1 MKDLQTLW
9 GFFVGFFCACF
20 FLLTFQRKC
29 AEMENT
35 IKTLETTL
43 AEQNAAIRILQSKKN
58 SSALNVHNIEEILKM
73 GGVANPAA
81 TQQQPSDNVLNI
93 SIHNS
98 PQRKLNQLPS
108 VLATPPQYHSL
119 NLTKK
124 LSHAHHRSLTPS
136 ADMFLRHSATATPT
150 ADMIRA
156 TPTVDMFRATPTSAE
171 MHHKMVAAAHTP
183 SAEMFRGAP
192 PPASQADF
200 LRATPTSAEL
210 HRLSA
215 PAEMLRATP
224 TNLEMLRATP
234 TNIEMLR
241 ATPTSVVENMIR
253 ASAQEQQIK
262 EILRASPHAHFDL
275 RATPTNV
282 GDKRREPSGTSEA
295 FTHPGPT

>member
-1 MKDLQTLW
+1 M
-9 GFFVGFFCACF
+9 GFVHVFFK
-20 FLLTFQRKC
+20 FQRKC

-58 SSALNVHNIEEILKM
+58 SSNVHNIEEILKM
-73 GGVANPAA
+73 GGVAPNPA
-81 TQQQPSDNVLNI
+81 QQPSENVLNI

-136 ADMFLRHSATATPT
+136 ADMFLKHSATATPT
-150 ADMIRA
+150 AEMLRA
-156 TPTVDMFRATPTSAE
+156 TPSAEMFRATPTQ
-171 MHHKMVAAAHTP
+171 MAHTP
-183 SAEMFRGAP
+183 AAEMFRGAP
-192 PPASQADF
+192 PPAHSQA
-200 LRATPTSAEL
+200 LMATPTSTEL

-224 TNLEMLRATP
+224 TNIEMLRATP

-253 ASAQEQQIK
+253 ASAQEQQMK

-275 RATPTNV
+275 RATPTQ